1 MIHLT
6 YGELLHV
13 ARRAVA
19 PDVVVRDAGLLG
31 SALARPRASVLGADA
46 YPTLEEKAA
55 ALVHSLVNN
64 HGLVDGNKR
73 LGLAGL
79 IAFLG
84 LNGRRLTMTED
95 GAYDFIVQIAEGVLD
110 DVETIAECLVQH
122 TAPRRVR
129 RA

>member
-1 MIHLT
+1 
-6 YGELLHV
+6 
-13 ARRAVA
+13 
-19 PDVVVRDAGLLG
+19 
-31 SALARPRASVLGADA
+31 
-46 YPTLEEKAA
+46 
-55 ALVHSLVNN
+55 
-64 HGLVDGNKR
+64 VDGNKR